1 MSFCENIWD
10 SDQGETIN
18 IQGGTIE
25 NIMHSGDADYVKTVC
40 RLQKDSRIQ
49 SVVVMIV
56 DEHTLIHCSDGK
68 RITSRDLKE
77 GMTVDA
83 WISKAM
89 TKSIPP
95 QARAY
100 RIIVKSNPCG
110 TAVTD
115 GRVAGVDLHNGF
127 LYTGIP
133 GKPESQIRFVVT
145 ENTPFWTS
153 QGSRIRLRDLKQ
165 GDRVRVEHAD
175 FMTASIPPQTT
186 CIYDK
191 KILANIKKQTA
202 FFCLFLLFPGK
213 NQESVL

>member
-10 SDQGETIN
+10 SDQGETIK

-25 NIMHSGDADYVKTVC
+25 NIMHSADADYVKTVC

-77 GMTVDA
+77 GMT
-83 WISKAM
+83 
-89 TKSIPP
+89 KSIPS

-100 RIIVKSNPCG
+100 RIIVKSSPCG

-115 GRVAGVDLHNGF
+115 GRVAGIDLHNGF

-145 ENTPFWTS
+145 ENTPILDRR
-153 QGSRIRLRDLKQ
+153 GSRIRLRDLKQ

-186 CIYDK
+186 
-191 KILANIKKQTA
+191 AFAIKKY
-202 FFCLFLLFPGK
+202 
-213 NQESVL
+213 

>member
-10 SDQGETIN
+10 SDQGETIK

-25 NIMHSGDADYVKTVC
+25 NIMHSADADYVKTVC

-89 TKSIPP
+89 TKSIPS

-100 RIIVKSNPCG
+100 RI
-110 TAVTD
+110 
-115 GRVAGVDLHNGF
+115 L
-127 LYTGIP
+127 
-133 GKPESQIRFVVT
+133 
-145 ENTPFWTS
+145 
-153 QGSRIRLRDLKQ
+153 
-165 GDRVRVEHAD
+165 
-175 FMTASIPPQTT
+175 
-186 CIYDK
+186 
-191 KILANIKKQTA
+191 
-202 FFCLFLLFPGK
+202 
-213 NQESVL
+213 

>member
-10 SDQGETIN
+10 SDQGETIK

-25 NIMHSGDADYVKTVC
+25 NIMHSADADYVKTVC

-89 TKSIPP
+89 TKSIPS

-100 RIIVKSNPCG
+100 RIIVKSSPCG
-110 TAVTD
+110 TAVT
-115 GRVAGVDLHNGF
+115 
-127 LYTGIP
+127 
-133 GKPESQIRFVVT
+133 
-145 ENTPFWTS
+145 
-153 QGSRIRLRDLKQ
+153 IRLYAWFSPEW
-165 GDRVRVEHAD
+165 VR
-175 FMTASIPPQTT
+175 TAPRG
-186 CIYDK
+186 
-191 KILANIKKQTA
+191 
-202 FFCLFLLFPGK
+202 LFPLPGR
-213 NQESVL
+213 SRSM

>member
-10 SDQGETIN
+10 SDQGETIK
-18 IQGGTIE
+18 IQGETIE
-25 NIMHSGDADYVKTVC
+25 NIMHSADADYVKTVC

-100 RIIVKSNPCG
+100 RIIVKSSPCG

-145 ENTPFWTS
+145 ENTPILDRR
-153 QGSRIRLRDLKQ
+153 GSRIRLRDLKQ

-186 CIYDK
+186 
-191 KILANIKKQTA
+191 AFAIKKY
-202 FFCLFLLFPGK
+202 
-213 NQESVL
+213 